1 MLSGL
6 NIQNLKMMIVDD
18 EPLMRQGLK
27 VFFDW
32 GKYSIR
38 EVIEAENSKCAIE
51 IFSSKKPDIVISDIR
66 MPEIDGLE
74 LIAKLKIIVPDTV
87 FIIISG
93 YSDFEYAKQAISLG
107 VLHYLVKPINSAEL
121 HDVMLKCITKI
132 EEQKHKQEIQ
142 YDLSHT
148 LEIDAN
154 KPQKIINDIKCYLVQ
169 NLDIDISL
177 KKLAEKYHYNP
188 DYLSRLFKE
197 ETNSNYVDYVNK
209 LRVSTA
215 KNLIQSTDMM
225 AYNICEKVGYKDYR
239 YFVSVFRKF
248 TGMTP
253 SEFKKSRRAFRC

>member
-1 MLSGL
+1 MLSEL

-32 GKYSIR
+32 EKYSIT

-51 IFSSKKPDIVISDIR
+51 ISKSKKPDIVISDIR

-74 LIAKLKIIVPDTV
+74 LIAKLKIIIPDTV

-107 VLHYLVKPINSAEL
+107 VLHYLVKPIHSAEL
-121 HDVMLKCITKI
+121 HDVMIKCISKI
-132 EEQKHKQEIQ
+132 EEQKHKQGVQ
-142 YDLSHT
+142 DGLSHT
-148 LEIDAN
+148 LELDAN
-154 KPQKIINDIKCYLVQ
+154 KPKKMINEIKYYLIQ
-169 NLDIDISL
+169 NLNIDISL

-188 DYLSRLFKE
+188 DYLSRLLKE
-197 ETNSNYVDYVNK
+197 EMNSNYIDYVNK
-209 LRVSTA
+209 VRVDAA
-215 KNLIQSTDMM
+215 KSLIQSTDMM
-225 AYNICEKVGYKDYR
+225 AYSICEKVGYKDYR

-253 SEFKKSRRAFRC
+253 SEFKKSSSTC